1 MMVESIVNLNL
12 LVVILAGLAAFGMWI
27 RTIKHTTSHQRQV
40 VRDKDEE
47 IKDWKHK
54 FNVMNGKYHRMSN
67 GEIVDQQVVEHVA
80 KSENVAD
87 AIPDLL
93 NNVANFLPKQLSFI
107 AKNPQIQGWIK
118 TIAKEHPEEAKE
130 FLGKYLPK
138 ISEVVARKEKTVS
151 RL

>member
-1 MMVESIVNLNL
+1 M
-12 LVVILAGLAAFGMWI
+12 
-27 RTIKHTTSHQRQV
+27 Q
-40 VRDKDEE
+40 
-47 IKDWKHK
+47 
-54 FNVMNGKYHRMSN
+54 N
-67 GEIVDQQVVEHVA
+67 GEIVDQDLVEHVT
-80 KSENVAD
+80 KSGNVAD

-138 ISEVVARKEKTVS
+138 ISEVVVKKEKTVQ